1 MNINTA
7 TGRQAQDIVGQNDTV
22 GDDDDQL
29 WCDFLESGIFVGKV
43 FWLQDGKLLID
54 RTTLDW
60 TVSDFSSAPRRPI
73 RLGIDRRD
81 LVVSA

>member
-7 TGRQAQDIVGQNDTV
+7 TGRQAQDIVGQHNAIC
-22 GDDDDQL
+22 DDDDEL

-43 FWLQDGKLLID
+43 FWLQDRKSLADCIAF
-54 RTTLDW
+54 DW
-60 TVSDFSSAPRRPI
+60 TVNDFLSAPRRPI
-73 RLGIDRRD
+73 RLGIDCCD